1 LGGAG
6 NRIPRR
12 TQATGENMDLLKQG
26 LATLLISLFLG
37 PCVANSDLFEDP
49 PENVG
54 EMAFMADLPTNQ

>member
-1 LGGAG
+1 
-6 NRIPRR
+6 
-12 TQATGENMDLLKQG
+12 MDLLKQG